1 MPRLDM
7 HKVAQLLEDSAST
20 VLRMK
25 EERAQNLEK
34 MAQLQQANEAL
45 VRRMEVEKLAA
56 EMHSKG
62 LHSDTPL
69 DELTARLEKRAE
81 EGKLPVIKEALSIA
95 GPNMLGDTSLDEK
108 VAGAGPSELE
118 RCITGYIG

>member
-1 MPRLDM
+1 MPKLDM
-7 HKVAQLLEDSAST
+7 SKVAQLLEDSAST
-20 VLRMK
+20 VMQMK
-25 EERAQNLEK
+25 EERARNLEK

-62 LHSDTPL
+62 LHSETPL

-81 EGKLPVIKEALSIA
+81 EGQLPAIKEALSFA
-95 GPNMLGDTSLDEK
+95 GPNMLGDTSLEEK
-108 VAGAGPSELE
+108 TAGAGSSELE
-118 RCITGYIG
+118 RFITGHIG